1 MNIDDAREASI
12 DAALAAVLER
22 LSDPQLHALAAACSH
37 LDAPDGGLAQTV
49 AGAPP
54 ASIEGVRALSSGW
67 RASPGLTGPGVALA
81 LRAGLRAR
89 RDADTRR
96 SRPVWT
102 GPSSVGERRLTAA
115 VLHELIATASK
126 RILLVS
132 YAAYTLPELAADLE
146 AAVGRDCDVDIV
158 FETATDS
165 AGQYSGPH
173 RPFGQIAGINRW
185 RWPPEHR
192 PAGAV
197 LHAKLLV
204 IDGHSALI
212 GSANL
217 TDRALH
223 ANLEAGLLVHDPE
236 VAAELEGHI
245 RRLMGDGVLIRERTP

>member
-1 MNIDDAREASI
+1 MNIDDA
-12 DAALAAVLER
+12 LAGVLER
-22 LSDPQLHALAAACSH
+22 LSDPQVQALADACSQ
-37 LDAPDGGLAQTV
+37 LDAPGPGLAPVV
-49 AGAPP
+49 AGAQPGTVD
-54 ASIEGVRALSSGW
+54 AVAALGAAW
-67 RASPGLTGPGVALA
+67 RSAPGLTGAGLALA

-89 RDADTRR
+89 CDADSRR

-102 GPSSVGERRLTAA
+102 GPSSAGEQRLTAA
-115 VLHELIATASK
+115 VLHELIAAAAQ

-146 AAVGRDCDVDIV
+146 AAVGRGCEVDVV
-158 FETATDS
+158 FETAADS
-165 AGQYSGPH
+165 SGHYSGPD

-223 ANLEAGLLVHDPE
+223 ANLEAGLLVHDPQ
-236 VAAELEGHI
+236 VAAELEGHVH
-245 RRLMGDGVLIRERTP
+245 RLMREGVLRRGERP